1 MNGHAPWRRSVAMFG
16 WRQEADRGQSL
27 QRSRLK
33 ANGLTGA
40 VDTGLFLTS
49 AASRLGGV
57 ADLRNRS
64 FATVSRNDWNVGRRG
79 GPK

>member
-1 MNGHAPWRRSVAMFG
+1 MFG

-27 QRSRLK
+27 QRSRFK

-49 AASRLGGV
+49 AASRLRGV
-57 ADLRNRS
+57 ADLREG
-64 FATVSRNDWNVGRRG
+64 VSRPFRG
-79 GPK
+79 MIGMWEGGGGA